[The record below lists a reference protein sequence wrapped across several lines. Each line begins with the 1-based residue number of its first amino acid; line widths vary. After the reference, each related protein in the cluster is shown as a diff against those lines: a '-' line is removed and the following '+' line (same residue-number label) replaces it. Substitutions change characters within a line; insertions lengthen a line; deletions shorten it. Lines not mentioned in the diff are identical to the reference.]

1 MYSRTSSSEGV
12 YCSLRFCDVQPADS
26 LKRKIM
32 KRRDFLKSASSIAA
46 GVGFANSAAV
56 GLATPQSDQACKA
69 ASFPKVDKLTAHVT
83 EFVVS
88 TQLSE
93 IPGETIELG
102 KKSILDG
109 LGLAL
114 SGSKAETAGLI
125 QQYVSSLGCGT
136 GGATVLGSA
145 TKYPA
150 RFAALVNGI
159 GIHVDDYDDTQL
171 AAAKD
176 RVYGLLVH
184 PTVCV
189 MPAALATAE
198 VSGKS
203 GRELL
208 TAYQVG
214 VEVECKVAEAISPRH
229 YEDGFHSTGT
239 CGVFGGTSACARLKG
254 LDMVHTA
261 RAFAIAASQA
271 AGLRENFGTM
281 MKPFQAGHATESG
294 VVAADLAALG
304 WTGAE
309 QILEA
314 QRGFFH
320 AYGGTYDPAVIMD
333 RLGRPWTFQDPG
345 VSIKPFPSGSLTH
358 PGMTELERL
367 IRTNSIRAAD
377 VAQVEVGT
385 NHNML
390 NTLIHHRP
398 TTGLQAKFSMEF
410 CMAILLLDGKA
421 DQTKFTDSVVN
432 RADVQGMIG
441 RVRFYTD
448 PEAEKA
454 GYDKMTTILK
464 ITLKDGRVIS
474 GRADFGKG
482 SPTNPMSYDEVAD
495 KFLGCAAFA
504 EWPTAKAKQVIG
516 IVRMLEDLPDV
527 RTLTALL
534 SK

>member
-1 MYSRTSSSEGV
+1 
-12 YCSLRFCDVQPADS
+12 
-26 LKRKIM
+26 M
-32 KRRDFLKSASSIAA
+32 KRRDFLKSTTGVAATLGLSGFRVSALSSTD
-46 GVGFANSAAV
+46 ANQ
-56 GLATPQSDQACKA
+56 LCKEPT
-69 ASFPKVDKLTAHVT
+69 FPKAEKLTARVA
-83 EFVVS
+83 EFVVT
-88 TQLSE
+88 TQLSD
-93 IPGETIELG
+93 IPPETVELG

-114 SGSKAETAGLI
+114 SGSKAETAPLI
-125 QQYVSSLGCGT
+125 EKYVRSLGCGS
-136 GGATVLGSA
+136 GGAAVLGSA
-145 TKYPA
+145 VKLPP
-150 RFAALVNGI
+150 RFAALANGVA
-159 GIHVDDYDDTQL
+159 IHVDDFDDTQL
-171 AAAKD
+171 AAARD

-189 MPAALATAE
+189 LPAALATAE
-198 VSGKS
+198 VGGRGGKD
-203 GRELL
+203 LL
-208 TAYQVG
+208 IAYQVG
-214 VEVECKVAEAISPRH
+214 VEVECKIAEAISPRH

-254 LDMVHTA
+254 LDAVQTA

-294 VVAADLAALG
+294 VVSADLAALG

-314 QRGFFH
+314 ERGFFH
-320 AYGGTYDPAVIMD
+320 AYGGSYDPSVIID
-333 RLGRPWTFQDPG
+333 RLGKPWTFQDPG

-358 PGMTELERL
+358 SGMTELLRL
-367 IRTNSIRAAD
+367 IRTNSIRATD

-410 CMAILLLDGKA
+410 CIAIILLDGKA
-421 DQTKFTDSVVN
+421 DQTRFTDAVVN
-432 RADVQGMIG
+432 RPDVQEMIS
-441 RVRFYTD
+441 RVRFYTAPD
-448 PEAEKA
+448 AEKA

-464 ITLKDGRVIS
+464 ITMKDGRVIT

-482 SPTNPMSYDEVAD
+482 SPTNPMSYDEVAE

-504 EWPTAKAKQVIG
+504 DWPVSKSNQVIDM
-516 IVRMLEDLPDV
+516 VRKLEEVSDV
-527 RTLTALL
+527 RALTALC

>member
-1 MYSRTSSSEGV
+1 
-12 YCSLRFCDVQPADS
+12 
-26 LKRKIM
+26 M
-32 KRRDFLKSASSIAA
+32 KRRDFLTSTTGAVAGLSLAGSAVA
-46 GVGFANSAAV
+46 GLGM
-56 GLATPQSDQACKA
+56 PQSDYPCKQVG
-69 ASFPKVDKLTAHVT
+69 FPKAEKLTAHVAQ
-83 EFVVS
+83 FVVN

-93 IPGETIELG
+93 IPSEAIELG

-125 QQYVSSLGCGT
+125 QQYVGSLRCGP
-136 GGATVLGSA
+136 GSAVVLGSSI
-145 TKYPA
+145 KYPA

-159 GIHVDDYDDTQL
+159 AIHVDDFDDTQL
-171 AAAKD
+171 AGAKD

-189 MPAALATAE
+189 LPAALATAE

-203 GRELL
+203 GKELL
-208 TAYQVG
+208 AAYQVG
-214 VEVECKVAEAISPRH
+214 VEVECKVAEAIAPRH

-239 CGVFGGTSACARLKG
+239 CGVFGGASACARLKG
-254 LDMVHTA
+254 LDVLHTA

-294 VVAADLAALG
+294 VVAADLAAIG
-304 WTGAE
+304 WTGAD

-320 AYGGTYDPAVIMD
+320 AYGGSYDPAVIMD
-333 RLGRPWTFQDPG
+333 RLAKPWTFQDPG

-358 PGMTELERL
+358 PGMTELQRL
-367 IRTNSIRAAD
+367 IRANSIRATD

-432 RADVQGMIG
+432 RPDIQEMIG
-441 RVRFYTD
+441 RVRFYID

-474 GRADFGKG
+474 GRTDFGKG
-482 SPTNPMSYDEVAD
+482 SPTNPMSYDEVAE

-504 EWPTAKAKQVIG
+504 EWPTAKAKQVIEL
-516 IVRMLEDLPDV
+516 VRGLEGVSDI
-527 RTLTALL
+527 RTLTTLL

>member
-1 MYSRTSSSEGV
+1 MKSTTVAAAALGLSGPVASALS
-12 YCSLRFCDVQPADS
+12 DPQADQP
-26 LKRKIM
+26 
-32 KRRDFLKSASSIAA
+32 
-46 GVGFANSAAV
+46 
-56 GLATPQSDQACKA
+56 CKQP
-69 ASFPKVDKLTAHVT
+69 SFPKVEKLTAFVAD
-83 EFVVS
+83 FVVN
-88 TQLSE
+88 TQLSQ

-114 SGSKAETAGLI
+114 SGSKAETAPLVE
-125 QQYVSSLGCGT
+125 QYVTSLGCSS
-136 GGATVLGSA
+136 GGAAVLGSSVKL
-145 TKYPA
+145 TP
-150 RFAALVNGI
+150 RFAALSNGI
-159 GIHVDDYDDTQL
+159 AIHVDDFDDTQL

-189 MPAALATAE
+189 LPAALATAE
-198 VSGKS
+198 VGGKS
-203 GRELL
+203 GKELL
-208 TAYQVG
+208 VAYHVG
-214 VEVECKVAEAISPRH
+214 VEVECKIAEAISPRH
-229 YEDGFHSTGT
+229 YQDGFHTTGT
-239 CGVFGGTSACARLKG
+239 VGVFGGTAACARLKG
-254 LDMVHTA
+254 LDAVHTA

-294 VVAADLAALG
+294 VVAADFAALG

-314 QRGFFH
+314 DRGFFH
-320 AYGGTYDPAVIMD
+320 AYGGSYDPSVITD
-333 RLGRPWTFQDPG
+333 RLGKPWTFQNPG

-358 PGMTELERL
+358 PGMTELLRL
-367 IRTNSIRAAD
+367 IQANKIRAAD
-377 VAQVEVGT
+377 VEQVEVGT

-410 CMAILLLDGKA
+410 NMAILLLDGKA
-421 DQTKFTDSVVN
+421 DQTKYTDAVAN
-432 RADVQGMIG
+432 RPDVREMIK

-482 SPTNPMSYDEVAD
+482 SPTNPMSYDEVAE

-504 EWPTAKAKQVIG
+504 EWPVSKAHQVIDS
-516 IVRMLEDLPDV
+516 VRKLEDVSDV
-527 RTLTALL
+527 KTLTALC

>member
-1 MYSRTSSSEGV
+1 
-12 YCSLRFCDVQPADS
+12 
-26 LKRKIM
+26 M
-32 KRRDFLKSASSIAA
+32 KRRDFLKSASGAAA
-46 GVGFANSAAV
+46 GIGFVGSATAA
-56 GLATPQSDQACKA
+56 LDPPQGEQKCKEPG
-69 ASFPKVDKLTAHVT
+69 FPKVEKLTAQVA
-83 EFVVS
+83 EFVVN
-88 TQLSE
+88 TQFSE
-93 IPGETIELG
+93 IPSETVELG

-114 SGSKAETAGLI
+114 SGSKTETAGI
-125 QQYVSSLGCGT
+125 IGQYIKSLGCEAGS
-136 GGATVLGSA
+136 AAVLGSA
-145 TKYPA
+145 AKHPP
-150 RFAALVNGI
+150 RFAALANGI
-159 GIHVDDYDDTQL
+159 AIHVDDFDDTQL

-189 MPAALATAE
+189 LPAALATAE

-203 GRELL
+203 GKDLL
-208 TAYQVG
+208 LAYEIG
-214 VEVECKVAEAISPRH
+214 VEVECKIAEAISPRH
-229 YEDGFHSTGT
+229 YEDGFHTTGT
-239 CGVFGGTSACARLKG
+239 CGVFGGTSACAKLKG
-254 LDMVHTA
+254 LDVVHTA

-281 MKPFQAGHATESG
+281 MKAFQAGHATESG
-294 VVAADLAALG
+294 VVAADLASIG

-314 QRGFFH
+314 PRGFFH
-320 AYGGTYDPAVIMD
+320 AYGGTFDPAAIVN
-333 RLGRPWTFQDPG
+333 RLGKPWTFQNPG

-358 PGMTELERL
+358 PGMTELLRL
-367 IRTNSIRAAD
+367 IRANSIRAAE
-377 VAQVEVGT
+377 VERVEVGT

-390 NTLIHHRP
+390 NTLIHHKP

-421 DQTKFTDSVVN
+421 DQTRFTDAVVN
-432 RADVQGMIG
+432 RPDVQEMIG
-441 RVRFYTD
+441 RVHFYTD

-464 ITLKDGRVIS
+464 ITLKNGRVIT

-482 SPTNPMSYDEVAD
+482 SPADPMSYDEVAD

-504 EWPTAKAKQVIG
+504 EWPTSKARQVIEM
-516 IVRMLEDLPDV
+516 VRKLEEVPDI
-527 RTLTALL
+527 RTLTSFC